1 VRYFDEVRAIWM
13 TKVPPNG
20 QADTVEGELL
30 RAVEK
35 LRWEAHE
42 NGNVNWDDGF
52 EIFVKFLWAHLLDA
66 NVYPDDALRAT
77 RAILAKI
84 SARDD
89 WPVVEDAPYDEL
101 GDRVVEWYRHNGTRI
116 HVRNPKLLR

>member
-1 VRYFDEVRAIWM
+1 M